1 MDQSMKMSLEE
12 SERAGDGGVSREQ
25 FRAMLLQEEDTVSL
39 DNADAFFNMF
49 DRIEDGNLTAKD
61 LHQSSSPSRLSWG

>member
-1 MDQSMKMSLEE
+1 MKLLLEE

-39 DNADAFFNMF
+39 DDADAFFNMF

-61 LHQSSSPSRLSWG
+61 FHHSTPPSRLSWG